1 MVHAEREGGKAEGTG
16 VDSGQVRSGIP
27 ARTASHTQ
35 LRRDSEIDL
44 FLFGSSDETRTSIS
58 KLPDQTKLH
67 LTQSSTAAAFLVVTS
82 HQ

>member
-35 LRRDSEIDL
+35 LRRDSEIQDL
-44 FLFGSSDETRTSIS
+44 GAYIQLICITLSI
-58 KLPDQTKLH
+58 L
-67 LTQSSTAAAFLVVTS
+67 
-82 HQ
+82 